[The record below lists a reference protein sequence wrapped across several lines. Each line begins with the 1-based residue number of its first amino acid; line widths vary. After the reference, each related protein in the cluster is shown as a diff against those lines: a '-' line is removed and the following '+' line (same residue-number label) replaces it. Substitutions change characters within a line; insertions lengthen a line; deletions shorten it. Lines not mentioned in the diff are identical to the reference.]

1 MTNDEAKQIII
12 DRGYIQVKGGRI
24 YDGDKWREAIDVISK
39 MFEGEQKCEDC
50 ISRAEAIKAIEEY
63 GSVWMEYTEEMSV
76 HQIAERALKASNQS
90 MYKILHDLPSIQPK
104 PKTGH
109 WKQYGNSW
117 EDKYKC
123 SECGEA
129 QPKILCGEKIIGHWS
144 NYCPNCGAK
153 MVEPQNLKYAD
164 VDTMMPAT

>member
-1 MTNDEAKQIII
+1 MTNE
-12 DRGYIQVKGGRI
+12 
-24 YDGDKWREAIDVISK
+24 EAIEYNKNLREYMRITDTESEFKFLKENYEALDMAIK
-39 MFEGEQKCEDC
+39 ALEQEPCEDC
-50 ISRAEAIKAIEEY
+50 ISRAEAINAIEEY
-63 GSVWMEYTEEMSV
+63 GSVWMEYTEEMSI
-76 HQIAERALKASNQS
+76 HQIAERALKASKQS
-90 MYKILHDLPSIQPK
+90 MYKILHDLPSVQPK

-144 NYCPNCGAK
+144 NYCPNCGAE
-153 MVEPQNLKYAD
+153 MTESD
-164 VDTMMPAT
+164 G